1 MSARR
6 QGQLLQVSVAD
17 NGEASRDDPAADIE
31 RFYRVDRSRR
41 PETGGADLGLTIAKR
56 LWKRTRRHRG

>member
-1 MSARR
+1 
-6 QGQLLQVSVAD
+6 VAD